1 MFMPVPTIAPVPVH
15 TSEYGKVSLAM
26 GLATAVL
33 GFLLFSDESFIGYFV
48 FLAWFGSLVL
58 FLRGWVCLSIGHEAS
73 FWSFHPLSKKY
84 AK

>member
-1 MFMPVPTIAPVPVH
+1 MPVPTIASVPVH

-33 GFLLFSDESFIGYFV
+33 GFLLFSDESFIGYFA